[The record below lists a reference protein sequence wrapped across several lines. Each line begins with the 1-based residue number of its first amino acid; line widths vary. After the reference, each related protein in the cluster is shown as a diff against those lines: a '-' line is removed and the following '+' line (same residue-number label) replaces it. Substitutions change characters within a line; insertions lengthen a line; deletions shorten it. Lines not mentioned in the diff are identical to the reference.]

1 MLPHS
6 LDPLADETFVPYRDS
21 SGCVR
26 LLDVHLPRVS
36 KPAAVLYRRMARVLA
51 TGRRVDSEAA
61 YRAWMDQHWAPL
73 SYAITEAKLGCC
85 IGDEGRTLHD
95 LSDAVIDAVHQPGW
109 RYEDRAPEGTV
120 GQ

>member
-1 MLPHS
+1 MILPHV
-6 LDPLADETFVPYRDS
+6 LDPLADETFIPYRDS
-21 SGCVR
+21 SDRVR

-36 KPAAVLYRRMARVLA
+36 KPAAALYRRTARVLA
-51 TGRRVDSEAA
+51 AGRLVDSEAA

-73 SYAITEAKLGCC
+73 SRAITEAKLGCC

-95 LSDAVIDAVHQPGW
+95 LSDAVIDAVHRPGW
-109 RYEDRAPEGTV
+109 RLEA